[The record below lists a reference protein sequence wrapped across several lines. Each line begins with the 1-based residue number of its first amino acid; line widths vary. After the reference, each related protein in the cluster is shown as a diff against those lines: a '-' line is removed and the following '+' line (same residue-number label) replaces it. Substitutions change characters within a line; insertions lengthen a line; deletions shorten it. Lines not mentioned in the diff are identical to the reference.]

1 MNTRRNLNEIKWTM
15 CSSVIIGLLT
25 HAYILYNK
33 ISYHDDIFCLYT
45 LGGTYGSGRWSLGIL
60 GALMRRLFG
69 GTYSAP
75 GLNGILSILLI
86 AVAATLIVEMFSVK
100 NIWWIVATAGIMETI
115 PVVTSTFSYMFTAPY
130 YMIAL
135 VFAVL
140 GAFLITRKQKWF
152 DWHCIG
158 AVLSMAV
165 AVGIYQA
172 YFAVTVSLV
181 LSYLIWN
188 FDEIVGSDARR
199 NGAKKLLLGG
209 IRALV
214 LMALGMAAYALFNK
228 VFLAVTHYELSDYRG
243 VNNMFSV
250 TFSGL
255 LSSAAGTYKAFVS
268 MFVKDYVGLTS
279 VLPIRLALI
288 ILWILAIVC
297 MIRESIRRKAGAWC
311 NILYWGMAALLPLA
325 FHIVNVM
332 VSGGDTGI
340 HTLMLYSLAQMFI
353 FPIVILAKYTGGC
366 AVSFEKTKYTAGMTA
381 VSVAMAYLIIF
392 SYAVVDNQAYM
403 RVQLLQ
409 NEATAFY
416 NRLITRIEGTEGYL
430 QSDSIYIAG
439 ALEISDKNLT
449 EVPQFPAVTMT
460 GYTMTTDEF
469 INDYAWKEYVR
480 WQLGFDPVYEAQVPD
495 VSAISEMPCYPD
507 ADSIRIVD
515 DVVVVKFSD
524 GNAEDSQE

>member
-1 MNTRRNLNEIKWTM
+1 MSTQRKLNEIKWTM
-15 CSSVIIGLLT
+15 CSALLFGLLT

-45 LGGTYGSGRWSLGIL
+45 LGGTYGSGRWSLGVL

-75 GLNGILSILLI
+75 GLNGIVSILLI
-86 AVAATLIVEMFSVK
+86 GIAAAIIVEMFS
-100 NIWWIVATAGIMETI
+100 IRSLWGILAISGIMETI

-130 YMIAL
+130 YMVAL

-140 GAFLITRKQKWF
+140 GAFLITRSYKWY
-152 DWHCIG
+152 DWRSIG
-158 AVLSMAV
+158 AILSIAI

-181 LSYLIWN
+181 LSYLIWS
-188 FDEIVGSDARR
+188 FEELMGKDAGEA
-199 NGAKKLLLGG
+199 GAKKILLSG
-209 IRALV
+209 IRSL
-214 LMALGMAAYALFNK
+214 LFMALGMAAYAVLNK
-228 VFLAVTHYELSDYRG
+228 VFLAITHYELSDYRG

-250 TFSGL
+250 TLSGL
-255 LSSAAGTYKAFVS
+255 LASAAGTYKAFVS
-268 MFVKDYVGLTS
+268 MFVTDYAGLTS

-288 ILWILAIVC
+288 VLWILAIVY
-297 MIRESIRRKAGAWC
+297 MVRGSVRRRTGVWC
-311 NILYWGMAALLPLA
+311 KLLYWGMAALLPLA

-353 FPIVILAKYTGGC
+353 FPIVIIAKYTGGC
-366 AVSFEKTKYTAGMTA
+366 AVSFEKTKYTAG
-381 VSVAMAYLIIF
+381 VSALCAAMAYLVIF

-416 NRLITRIEGTEGYL
+416 NRLIARIEATEGYL

-480 WQLGFDPVYEAQVPD
+480 WQLGFDPAYAAQVPD
-495 VSAISEMPCYPD
+495 ANVISDMPCYPD

-515 DVVVVKFSD
+515 NVIVVKFSNGSLD
-524 GNAEDSQE
+524 DSEE